1 MFKTLFI
8 TVWLLLHPV
17 HVTLTSIDFIPG
29 PGCFN
34 VFVKMYFDDFL
45 LDFKL
50 NGGDTKNNDFSACTS
65 SSREVMEEYLRDK
78 LLIKVNEKLLSG
90 KLQDIKVADNEISM
104 NLEYEGGKKPKTII
118 VKSLIMTNLYSDQ
131 SNMIIVKVKD
141 FEEGVKLTSDQ
152 TERTFKI
159 K

>member
-1 MFKTLFI
+1 MFKTLCI
-8 TVWLLLHPV
+8 SLWLFLHPV
-17 HVTLTSIDFIPG
+17 HVTLTSIDFISD
-29 PGCFN
+29 PGCFS

-50 NGGDTKNNDFSACTS
+50 NGGDTENSDFSVYTS
-65 SSREVMEEYLRDK
+65 FSRAVTEKYLRDK

-90 KLQDIKVADNEISM
+90 KLKDMKVADNEISM
-104 NLEYEGGKKPKTII
+104 NLEYDGGKNPKTII
-118 VKSLIMTNLYSDQ
+118 VKSLIMTNLYPDQ

>member
-1 MFKTLFI
+1 MFKTLYI
-8 TVWLLLHPV
+8 SLWLLLHPV
-17 HVTLTSIDFIPG
+17 HVTFTSIDFISG

-50 NGGDTKNNDFSACTS
+50 NGGDIKSGDFSAFTS
-65 SSREVMEEYLRDK
+65 FSKDAMEKYLRDK

-90 KLQDIKVADNEISM
+90 KLQDMKVADNEISM
-104 NLEYEGGKKPKTII
+104 NLEYKGGKNPETII
-118 VKSLIMTNLYSDQ
+118 VKNLIMINLYPDQ

-141 FEEGVKLTSDQ
+141 FEEGAKLTSDQ